1 MASKH
6 LFRRLVSSP
15 WIHSSVFADSASYTC
30 YTRPHFCGIMCHN
43 WWARISGCWMV
54 CDTEGSKD
62 MTSWDAWTPQYCF
75 GPPGMHHH
83 YRTLPLPW
91 KKIPFTF
98 LDFHWKFFHRKHTNV
113 TSILTI
119 LFTDMLNI
127 IPSYLILNLVSWHK
141 RTWVQILTWLFLCT
155 LLHVFATVSKRN
167 VHWVAIKHRF
177 NA

>member
-15 WIHSSVFADSASYTC
+15 WIHNSVFADSASYTC

-43 WWARISGCWMV
+43 LWARISGCWMV

-83 YRTLPLPW
+83 YRTLPLPG
-91 KKIPFTF
+91 KKKAHQSNFNSHYII
-98 LDFHWKFFHRKHTNV
+98 HRYVEHYSFIFNTQPG
-113 TSILTI
+113 LM
-119 LFTDMLNI
+119 D
-127 IPSYLILNLVSWHK
+127 K
-141 RTWVQILTWLFLCT
+141 RTWVQILAWLFLCT

-177 NA
+177 DA